1 MIGSRILVLGC
12 PGSGKSTFAGKL
24 QEKTGLP
31 LIHLDRLWWRPDRTH
46 ISREEFDLRLA
57 ALLREERW
65 IIDGHY
71 SRTWEPRIRACDT
84 VILLDY
90 DEAVCLAGVMA
101 RVGQTRPDMPW
112 TESEPDPELIALVR
126 AYRTNDRPALLAL
139 LERYPEKR
147 QIIFRSREEADAWL
161 AEEPV

>member
-147 QIIFRSREEADAWL
+147 QIVFRSREEADAWL